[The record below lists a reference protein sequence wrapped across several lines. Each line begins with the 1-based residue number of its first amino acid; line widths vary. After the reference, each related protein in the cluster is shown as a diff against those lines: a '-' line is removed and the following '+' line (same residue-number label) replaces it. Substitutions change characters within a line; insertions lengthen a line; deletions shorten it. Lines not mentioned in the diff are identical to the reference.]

1 MQPPH
6 HVTTTSSNHQL
17 TYHRI
22 LPPSSPPSTPPSS
35 QLFSLPLQF
44 PSSSQVDCMQRPGCV
59 PLACNTSA
67 ARACRGCGWTWPCIG
82 ATSAAFAMIIL
93 HLPNSSGSGAF
104 SVIQPHFL
112 LSQLLKQR
120 VPQAAE
126 WLFVCL
132 LAAAGVMGACIA
144 ATAHL
149 KGDTRWS
156 WWCCSCFVEVA
167 VVAVAVH

>member
-1 MQPPH
+1 MSPTH
-6 HVTTTSSNHQL
+6 HPITSSHITGRCL
-17 TYHRI
+17 PL
-22 LPPSSPPSTPPSS
+22 LPP
-35 QLFSLPLQF
+35 LRLHPLSHSRCRCSF
-44 PSSSQVDCMQRPGCV
+44 PLLHRLIARSAPAAFHLH
-59 PLACNTSA
+59 LACNASA

-132 LAAAGVMGACIA
+132 LAATGVLGACTA
-144 ATAHL
+144 VTAHL
-149 KGDTRWS
+149 KGDNRWL